1 MGCVRLLLHFSLAG
15 VVENA
20 SLAGAVENQWAMLGF
35 EDPAKTIGVVELV
48 FLSYTAIAAAF

>member
-1 MGCVRLLLHFSLAG
+1 VRLLLHFSLAG

>member
-1 MGCVRLLLHFSLAG
+1 VRLLLHFSLAG
-15 VVENA
+15 AVENA